1 MSRKCIQY
9 INNIELKINHIF
21 NYYKHNNNMFP
32 IFQRIFDYKLANVK
46 KDEII
51 LHIQNIALF
60 GISIY
65 SLYSCVNYYVITGQ
79 TMNILIDIERP
90 DCTIPSNA
98 CSIIQN
104 EYVAALQPFH
114 NLLFFI
120 KIHAI
125 IDIFLVKTT
134 DVFLHHLFLIGMSFY
149 TWYTDMDSYHIFMFS
164 YSLIKTEVSSI
175 FFILKYWLPEKTY
188 AYNINGVIFYVFF
201 LKFRIFDVY
210 NEIIRGNYIFDTV
223 INKYTPSNPL
233 LSGLLYVSIYG
244 LYILNAY
251 WFLIMTKI
259 IYKQVC
265 KNTFIDTDKMCHYIC
280 SYIHYLNIPLAAYMY
295 SYNKHERNIY
305 DMSGI
310 VMLSIASYMFH
321 YDIYEKI
328 HTKQIIEYVVEKNI
342 NYVYFLNDCLCIH
355 IRSFLAV
362 FTKYYNTSYFY
373 AATTLC
379 GVFQFGCF
387 YNGVI
392 NVVELLSNKTYDK
405 SNFLKIHYVFTFL
418 PVGIDI
424 LAIYLNTKSQ
434 QIAIPFLFVNIWI
447 VLLFI
452 VDPFYKLTHVAFH
465 LLLFAQSY
473 YMCLTNSST

>member
-1 MSRKCIQY
+1 MFRR
-9 INNIELKINHIF
+9 L
-21 NYYKHNNNMFP
+21 FP
-32 IFQRIFDYKLANVK
+32 ITDSSMSNKVKL
-46 KDEII
+46 DDII
-51 LHIQNIALF
+51 LNIQNVALF
-60 GISIY
+60 GISLY
-65 SLYSCVNYYVITGQ
+65 SLYSCINYYVITGQ
-79 TMNILIDIERP
+79 TMNILIDIEGT
-90 DCTIPSNA
+90 DCTIPTNT
-98 CSIIQN
+98 CSVIQN
-104 EYVAALQPFH
+104 DYVDALQPFH

-125 IDIFLVKTT
+125 IDIFFAKTP
-134 DVFLHHLFLIGMSFY
+134 DVFLHHLFLIGMTFY
-149 TWYTDMDSYHIFMFS
+149 GWYTNMSSDHVFMFS

-188 AYNINGVIFYVFF
+188 AYTINGLIFYVFF
-201 LKFRIFDVY
+201 LKIRIFDLY
-210 NEIIRGNYIFDTV
+210 NEIINGNYIFDIV
-223 INKYTPSNPL
+223 INKYTPTNQL

-244 LYILNAY
+244 LYILNTY

-265 KNTFIDTDKMCHYIC
+265 KNTFIDTDKMCHYIS

-295 SYNKHERNIY
+295 SYNKQEQNIY
-305 DMSGI
+305 DMTGI

-328 HTKQIIEYVVEKNI
+328 HTKQITEYVVEKNI

-362 FTKYYNTSYFY
+362 FTNYYNTPYFY
-373 AATTLC
+373 AVTTFC
-379 GVFQFGCF
+379 GVLQLGCF

-392 NVVELLSNKTYDK
+392 NVIELLSNRDYLKA
-405 SNFLKIHYVFTFL
+405 NFLKIHYLFTFL

-434 QIAIPFLFVNIWI
+434 QIATPFLLVNICI
-447 VLLFI
+447 ALLFI

-465 LLLFAQSY
+465 LLLIAQNY
-473 YMCLTNSST
+473 YICLINTSA